1 MKPRVAMRQASSDPN
16 LLGNALPGDSW
27 KPWRT
32 LLIAMMGEPLT
43 DDERV
48 LFKELTGRD
57 REPGVR
63 CEEFVAAV
71 GRRGGKTEAAATLV
85 VYVSGCCEHPELVPG
100 EIGTCLIIA
109 ADQEQATI
117 CLNRIE
123 AKFRTSP
130 LLKQLIASTTAKQ
143 IRLTN
148 GIVIQVRASDYRR
161 VRGTT
166 LVCAI
171 GDECCFWT
179 SAEGGNNP
187 DTEIVAALR
196 PALATTSGMLALI
209 SSPYAKRGELH
220 SLYKKHYGPAGDPL
234 ILVAKAATRVMNP
247 SLPQSVI
254 DRAYERDPVV
264 AAAECGAE
272 FRSDVSNYID
282 REIIDACVAKG
293 MFERLA
299 AASIHY
305 SAFVDPSGG
314 SSDSYTCAIGHR
326 DASNGM
332 VYVDA
337 VRELRAPFSPE
348 IATAELSVLLKSYRV
363 SKVFGDHYA
372 GAWPAE
378 AFGKHGI
385 GYEGSALPKSQL
397 YSAFLPLLNSG
408 MVELPDNPRLINQLA
423 SLERRTARGGR
434 DSIDHPAG
442 GGHHDDVANVVAGF
456 AVHANDASANYS
468 ALVERVFN
476 AEEPEINP
484 RPKRFHPNLTEE
496 QFKRITAPPP
506 LIPMEVISHHERR
519 MAQERQWLA
528 EILASRV
535 TSK

>member
-1 MKPRVAMRQASSDPN
+1 MNPRVPIRQALSDPN
-16 LLGNALPGDSW
+16 LLSSALPGDSW

-63 CEEFVAAV
+63 CEEFVATV

-171 GDECCFWT
+171 GDECCFWA

-187 DTEIVAALR
+187 DTEIIAALR
-196 PALATTSGMLALI
+196 PALATTSGILALI

-220 SLYKKHYGPAGDPL
+220 SLYKRHYGPAGDPL

-264 AAAECGAE
+264 AAAEYGAE

-282 REIIDACVAKG
+282 REIVDACVARG
-293 MFERLA
+293 MRERLP
-299 AASIHY
+299 AASVSF
-305 SAFVDPSGG
+305 SAFTDPSGG
-314 SSDSYTCAIGHR
+314 SSDAFTLCVGHK
-326 DASNGM
+326 DLSNGM
-332 VYVDA
+332 IYVDC
-337 VRELRAPFSPE
+337 VREVRAPFSPE
-348 IATAELSVLLKSYRV
+348 IAVAELAVVLKSYRV
-363 SKVFGDHYA
+363 TKVIGDRYA
-372 GAWPAE
+372 GEWPRE
-378 AFGKHGI
+378 AFERHGVM
-385 GYEGSALPKSQL
+385 YEPSALTKSDL
-397 YSAFLPLLNSG
+397 YSNFLPLLNSG
-408 MVELPDNPRLINQLA
+408 MVELVDNSRLINQLCN
-423 SLERRTARGGR
+423 LERKTARGGR
-434 DSIDHPAG
+434 DSIDHPSG
-442 GGHHDDVANVVAGF
+442 GHDDVANSCAGF
-456 AVHANDASANYS
+456 AVHASSASANYD
-468 ALVERVFN
+468 ALVARVFGSDDD
-476 AEEPEINP
+476 ALVNP
-484 RPKRFHPNLTEE
+484 RPARKHPNLSDE
-496 QFKRITAPPP
+496 QLARILTPIQ
-506 LIPMEVISHHERR
+506 LIPQDVVTQHERR
-519 MAQERQWLA
+519 MARERAWVA
-528 EILASRV
+528 EIVRKAQGKV
-535 TSK
+535 